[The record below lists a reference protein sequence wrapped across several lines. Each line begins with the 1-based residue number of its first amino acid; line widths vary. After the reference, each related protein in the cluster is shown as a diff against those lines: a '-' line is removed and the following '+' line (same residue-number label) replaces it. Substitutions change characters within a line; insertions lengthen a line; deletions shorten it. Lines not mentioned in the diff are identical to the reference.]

1 MTSDEFERGKVQ
13 GRTDNRL
20 DDHDDH
26 FAKLNGSVVV
36 LGAKVEELTLAIQR
50 LIDQGTANAAT
61 VLTTAAALKDAEAA
75 RRDRTEQSWSPF
87 AKVITVLAVVIAAA
101 GLYLATTR

>member
-1 MTSDEFERGKVQ
+1 MSESEYERGKIQ

-20 DDHDDH
+20 DAHDDH

-36 LGAKVEELTLAIQR
+36 LGDKVQELTLAIQR

-61 VLTTAAALKDAEAA
+61 VITTASALKDAEAA
-75 RRDRTEQSWSPF
+75 RRDKSEQTWSPF
-87 AKVITVLAVVIAAA
+87 AKTITVLGVCIAAL
-101 GLYLATTR
+101 GLYLALR